1 MSFRKMLIHRCT
13 LHIPGQQTGED
24 DYGQPTYSDPVD
36 IKDVPCRVD
45 QVHKTVSVDPNGQN
59 YITQY
64 VLFTG
69 TGQELNNAMT
79 VKDLKDKDGN
89 VVLSGSFSLQDAQPI
104 YGRARLHHYEAVLKG
119 SDADV

>member
-13 LHIPGQQTGED
+13 LHITGEKTGDD
-24 DYGQPTYSDPVD
+24 DYGHPIYSNPED

-69 TGQELNNAMT
+69 SGQELNNSMT
-79 VKDLKDKDGN
+79 VTNLKDKDGN
-89 VVLSGSFSLQDAQPI
+89 TVLSGSFSLQDAQPI
-104 YGRARLHHYEAVLKG
+104 YGRARLHHYEAVMKG
-119 SDADV
+119 SE

>member
-13 LHIPGQQTGED
+13 LHIPGIKTGED
-24 DYGQPTYSDPVD
+24 DYGQPIYSNPTE
-36 IKDVPCRVD
+36 IEDVLCRVH

-69 TGQELNNAMT
+69 PGQELNNAMT
-79 VKDLKDKDGN
+79 VNDLKDKAGN
-89 VVLSGSFSLQDAQPI
+89 AVLTGSFSLQDAQPI
-104 YGRARLHHYEAVLKG
+104 YGRTRLHHYEAVLKG
-119 SDADV
+119 SE

>member
-1 MSFRKMLIHRCT
+1 MLIHRCT

-24 DYGQPTYSDPVD
+24 DYGQPTYSDPENIENVL
-36 IKDVPCRVD
+36 CRAD
-45 QVHKTVSVDPNGQN
+45 QVKKFISRDTNGEN

-69 TGQELNNAMT
+69 PGQELNNSMT
-79 VKDLKDKDGN
+79 VKDLKDRDGN
-89 VVLSGSFSLQDAQPI
+89 VVLFGSFSLQDAQPI

-119 SDADV
+119 SE